1 MEAFRDPQLSPEER
15 AADLLQRMTLREKIG
30 QLTQRLYGFAIY
42 CREGKQIRFTQEFQD
57 EVARYGGLGCLYG
70 LYRADPWS
78 KRDFATGLEGV
89 LAVKARNRVQEYVIS
104 HSRFGIP
111 ALFSTECPHGHQA
124 LDGYLLPVN
133 LAAGCTF
140 APELLEAAAEVAGAQ
155 LRDMGVDLAL
165 VSALDVLRDPRWGRS
180 EECFG
185 EDPFLAAR
193 MAEAAVRGI
202 QSQGVGV
209 VAKHLCAQGETTGG
223 VNASAARIGSR
234 ELREIHLP
242 PVKAAAAAGAVGMM
256 AAYNEIDGIYCHA
269 NPHLLN
275 EILRREYG
283 FRGFVMSDGVA
294 IDQLDAVTGDRAA
307 SGALALNS
315 GVDMG
320 LWDTGFQKLEEAVRR
335 GLTDEAAI
343 DRAAGRILTL
353 KFRRG
358 LFENPYIPE
367 TDAYMRH
374 THRACPQAA
383 ILAEHSLVLLKNEKN
398 LLPLPMTGR
407 IGLTGPNADSI
418 YNQLGDYTP
427 PQRPGAGITLR
438 EGLEAMGVSVVH
450 TPGCPLFGG
459 GEETVKSALQ
469 DLAECDIVIAAIG
482 GSSSRFAGGSFL
494 NNGALDAQTMQTMDC
509 GENVDAANL
518 ALPGEQLR
526 LLEALHRAGKRLVT
540 VLIGGRPYAMKE
552 IAALSDAV
560 VCAFYPGSTGGEA
573 IAKLLFGAIFPA
585 GRLCVSLPDT
595 PGQLPVY
602 YNSKDSYRRGAYC
615 DVGIPRYSFGFGMS
629 GTVFSYVLLQEP
641 AAENLRLTFRIAN
654 TGARPGWAVP
664 QLYLHRTQGI
674 ATSRIRQ
681 LCGFCKLY
689 LTPGENRELTI
700 PIPAESLIQWD
711 AAEHPVTPPGTIEWF
726 LADEGED
733 RLRGAFVL
741 N

>member
-1 MEAFRDPQLSPEER
+1 MEAFRDPELSPEER
-15 AADLLQRMTLREKIG
+15 AEDLLRRMTLREKIG
-30 QLTQRLYGFAIY
+30 QLNQRLYGFAIY
-42 CREGKQIRFTQEFQD
+42 RREGEQIRFTREFQE

-70 LYRADPWS
+70 LHRADPWS
-78 KRDFATGLEGV
+78 KRDFAAGLEGV

-111 ALFSTECPHGHQA
+111 ALFSTECPHGYQA

-140 APELLEAAAEVAGAQ
+140 APELLEAAAEVVGAQ
-155 LRDMGVDLAL
+155 LHDMG
-165 VSALDVLRDPRWGRS
+165 
-180 EECFG
+180 
-185 EDPFLAAR
+185 
-193 MAEAAVRGI
+193 
-202 QSQGVGV
+202 
-209 VAKHLCAQGETTGG
+209 
-223 VNASAARIGSR
+223 
-234 ELREIHLP
+234 
-242 PVKAAAAAGAVGMM
+242 
-256 AAYNEIDGIYCHA
+256 ID
-269 NPHLLN
+269 
-275 EILRREYG
+275 
-283 FRGFVMSDGVA
+283 
-294 IDQLDAVTGDRAA
+294 
-307 SGALALNS
+307 LALNS

-343 DRAAGRILTL
+343 DRAARRILTL

-358 LFENPYIPE
+358 LFENPYILE

-374 THRACPQAA
+374 THHACPQAA
-383 ILAEHSLVLLKNEKN
+383 VLAEHSLVLLKNEKN
-398 LLPLPMTGR
+398 LLPLPVAGR
-407 IGLTGPNADSI
+407 IGLTGPNADAI

-427 PQRPGAGITLR
+427 PQRPGSGITIR
-438 EGLEAMGVSVVH
+438 GGLEAMGVPFVYA
-450 TPGCPLFGG
+450 PGCPLFGG
-459 GEETVKSALQ
+459 GGETVKSALQ
-469 DLAECDIVIAAIG
+469 DLAECDIVIAAVG
-482 GSSSRFAGGSFL
+482 GSSSRFAGGTFL
-494 NNGALDAQTMQTMDC
+494 NNGALDAQSMQTMDC

-518 ALPGEQLR
+518 TLPGEQLR
-526 LLEALHRAGKRLVT
+526 LLEAIHRSGKRLVT

-552 IAALSDAV
+552 ITALSDAV
-560 VCAFYPGSTGGEA
+560 VCAFYPGPTGGEA
-573 IAKLLFGAIFPA
+573 IAKLLFGTIFPA

-615 DVGIPRYSFGFGMS
+615 DVGIPQFSFGFGVS
-629 GTVFSYVLLQEP
+629 GTAFSYVLLQIP
-641 AAENLRLTFRIAN
+641 AAEDLRLTFRIAN
-654 TGARPGWAVP
+654 TGACPGWAVP

-689 LTPGENRELTI
+689 LAPGETRELTI

-711 AAEHPVTPPGTIEWF
+711 AADRPVTPPGAIEWF

-733 RLRGAFVL
+733 RLQGIFVL

>member
-1 MEAFRDPQLSPEER
+1 MEAFRDPELSPEER
-15 AADLLQRMTLREKIG
+15 AEDLLRRMTLREKIG
-30 QLTQRLYGFAIY
+30 QLNQRLYGFAIY
-42 CREGKQIRFTQEFQD
+42 RREGEQIRFTREFQE

-70 LYRADPWS
+70 LHRADPWS
-78 KRDFATGLEGV
+78 GRDFATGLEGV

-111 ALFSTECPHGHQA
+111 ALFSTECPHGHQT

-155 LRDMGVDLAL
+155 LRDMGIDLAL

-185 EDPFLAAR
+185 EDPCLAAR
-193 MAEAAVRGI
+193 MAGAVVRGI

-223 VNASAARIGSR
+223 VNASAACIGPR

-275 EILRREYG
+275 EILRQEYG

-335 GLTDEAAI
+335 GLTDEAAV

-358 LFENPYIPE
+358 LFENPYVPE
-367 TDAYMRH
+367 TDAYMGH
-374 THRACPQAA
+374 THHARPQAA
-383 ILAEHSLVLLKNEKN
+383 VLAEHSLVLLKNEKN
-398 LLPLPMTGR
+398 LLPLSATGR
-407 IGLTGPNADSI
+407 IGLTGPNADAI

-427 PQRPGAGITLR
+427 PQRPGSGITLR
-438 EGLEAMGVSVVH
+438 GGLEAMGVSFVYA
-450 TPGCPLFGG
+450 PGCPLFGG
-459 GEETVKSALQ
+459 GGESVKSALQ
-469 DLAECDIVIAAIG
+469 DLAECDIVIAAVG
-482 GSSSRFAGGSFL
+482 GSSSRFAGGTFL
-494 NNGALDAQTMQTMDC
+494 NNGALDAQAMQTMDC

-518 ALPGEQLR
+518 TLPGEQLR
-526 LLEALHRAGKRLVT
+526 LLEAIHCSGKRLVT

-560 VCAFYPGSTGGEA
+560 VCAFYPGPTGGEA

-615 DVGIPRYSFGFGMS
+615 DVGTPQFSFGFGMS
-629 GTVFSYVLLQEP
+629 GTAFSYVLLQTP
-641 AAENLRLTFRIAN
+641 AAENLCLTFQIAN
-654 TGARPGWAVP
+654 TGTCPGWAVP

-689 LTPGENRELTI
+689 LSPGETRELTI
-700 PIPAESLIQWD
+700 SIPAESLIQWD
-711 AAEHPVTPPGTIEWF
+711 AAGHPVTPPGAIEWF
-726 LADEGED
+726 LADEGKD
-733 RLRGAFVL
+733 RLQGTFVL

>member
-1 MEAFRDPQLSPEER
+1 MEAFRDPELSPEER
-15 AADLLQRMTLREKIG
+15 AEDLLRRMTLREKIG
-30 QLTQRLYGFAIY
+30 QLNQRLYGFAIY
-42 CREGKQIRFTQEFQD
+42 RREGEQIRFTREFQE

-70 LYRADPWS
+70 LHRADPWS
-78 KRDFATGLEGV
+78 KRDFAAGLEGV

-155 LRDMGVDLAL
+155 LHDMG
-165 VSALDVLRDPRWGRS
+165 
-180 EECFG
+180 
-185 EDPFLAAR
+185 
-193 MAEAAVRGI
+193 
-202 QSQGVGV
+202 
-209 VAKHLCAQGETTGG
+209 
-223 VNASAARIGSR
+223 
-234 ELREIHLP
+234 
-242 PVKAAAAAGAVGMM
+242 
-256 AAYNEIDGIYCHA
+256 ID
-269 NPHLLN
+269 
-275 EILRREYG
+275 
-283 FRGFVMSDGVA
+283 
-294 IDQLDAVTGDRAA
+294 
-307 SGALALNS
+307 LALNS

-343 DRAAGRILTL
+343 DRAARRILTL

-358 LFENPYIPE
+358 LFENPYILE

-374 THRACPQAA
+374 THHACPQAA
-383 ILAEHSLVLLKNEKN
+383 VLAEHSLVLLKNEKN
-398 LLPLPMTGR
+398 LLPLPIAGR
-407 IGLTGPNADSI
+407 IGLTGPNADAI

-427 PQRPGAGITLR
+427 PQRPGSGITIR
-438 EGLEAMGVSVVH
+438 GGLEAMGVPFVYA
-450 TPGCPLFGG
+450 PGCPLFGG
-459 GEETVKSALQ
+459 GGEAVKSALQ
-469 DLAECDIVIAAIG
+469 DFAECDIVIAAVG
-482 GSSSRFAGGSFL
+482 GSSSRFAGGTFL
-494 NNGALDAQTMQTMDC
+494 NNGALDAQSMQTMDC

-518 ALPGEQLR
+518 TLPGEQLR
-526 LLEALHRAGKRLVT
+526 LLEAIHRSGKRLVT

-552 IAALSDAV
+552 ITALSDAV
-560 VCAFYPGSTGGEA
+560 VCAFYPGPTGGEA
-573 IAKLLFGAIFPA
+573 IAKLLFGTIFPA

-615 DVGIPRYSFGFGMS
+615 DVGIPQFSFGFGVS
-629 GTVFSYVLLQEP
+629 GTAFSYVLLQIP
-641 AAENLRLTFRIAN
+641 AAEDLRLTFRIAN
-654 TGARPGWAVP
+654 TGACPGWAVP

-689 LTPGENRELTI
+689 LAPGETRELTI

-711 AAEHPVTPPGTIEWF
+711 AADRPVTPPGAIEWF
-726 LADEGED
+726 LADEGEN
-733 RLRGAFVL
+733 RLQGIFVL